1 MCIFTEL
8 RGVHALLHWH
18 FLESTKNDALKIP
31 YRHFVMFYLY
41 VVWSTAVLH
50 RKGQFL
56 LRISA

>member
-8 RGVHALLHWH
+8 RDVHALLHWH

-31 YRHFVMFYLY
+31 YRHFVAFYLY
-41 VVWSTAVLH
+41 VVLSTAVLH

-56 LRISA
+56 L